1 MIKKIVVVAAVVA
14 LAKPVANAANR
25 RFIQAS
31 APVTSDAIANVAERR
46 VLAVVNISTT
56 KAMPAGSGGHP
67 LLNDPFF
74 RRFFGPGMPP
84 QGRSRPQRENSLGS
98 GVIVRKDGVILTNN
112 HVIEKATTIRVTLS
126 DGRDFD
132 AEVVG
137 TDPKS
142 DVAVIRMTKP
152 PKDLQPIPLGN
163 SDGLRLGEMV
173 VAIGNPFGL
182 GHTVTMGI
190 VSAKGRANVG
200 IVDYEDF
207 IQTDAAINPGN
218 SGGAL
223 IDLHGRLVGINTAI
237 ASRSGGYQ
245 GIGFAV
251 PSNMARAVM
260 NSLLKHGRVIRGWL
274 GVAIQPVTKD
284 LQRAMNLPTTK
295 GVLISD
301 VMQDSPAA
309 RGGMKRGDVILAL
322 AGELIRDPAHLRNRI
337 AASGSGAVV
346 NMKIVRGG
354 KKRKM
359 RIKLGELDGDQGK
372 VNKENPAKAQSGNLA
387 GLTVENIDARRR
399 QQYNIPRRIKA
410 GVVVTL
416 VEPNSAAERAGVQP
430 GDVLVEVNQKSIRS
444 IAAFKQRYR
453 KSGKRTLLL
462 IQRGQRT
469 LYIVLNK

>member
-1 MIKKIVVVAAVVA
+1 MIPRMLWA
-14 LAKPVANAANR
+14 LAALSL
-25 RFIQAS
+25 S
-31 APVTSDAIANVAERR
+31 APVAQAAKRNATDFASDAIANVAERR
-46 VLAVVNISTT
+46 VRAVVNISTT
-56 KAMPAGSGGHP
+56 KAMSARPGGHP

-74 RRFFGPGMPP
+74 KRFFGPGAPQQRRSMPE
-84 QGRSRPQRENSLGS
+84 RENSLGS
-98 GVIVRKDGVILTNN
+98 GVIVRKSGVILTNN
-112 HVIEKATTIRVTLS
+112 HVIEGASKIRVTLS

-137 TDPKS
+137 ADPKS
-142 DVAVIRMTKP
+142 DIAVIKMSKP
-152 PKDLQPIPLGN
+152 PKDLAPIALGD
-163 SDGLRLGEMV
+163 SDRLRLGEMV

-223 IDLHGRLVGINTAI
+223 IDLQGRLIGINTAI

-260 NSLLKHGRVIRGWL
+260 NSLLKHGRVVRGWL

-284 LQRAMNLPTTK
+284 LQRAMGLKTTK

-309 RGGMKRGDVILAL
+309 RSGIKRGDVIVEL
-322 AGELIRDPAHLRNRI
+322 AGETLRDPAHLRNRV
-337 AASGSGAVV
+337 AAAGSGARV
-346 NMKIVRGG
+346 KL
-354 KKRKM
+354 KLLRKGRARTM
-359 RIKLGELDGDQGK
+359 SVKLGELEGDGGRAQ
-372 VNKENPAKAQSGNLA
+372 KEPPAEAKSGHLA
-387 GLTVENIDARRR
+387 GLVLENIDGRLRE
-399 QQYNIPRRIKA
+399 QYAIPRRIKA
-410 GVVVTL
+410 GVVVTA
-416 VEPNSAAERAGVQP
+416 VEPGSPADRAGVQA
-430 GDVLVEVNQKSIRS
+430 GDVLVEVNQKSVRS
-444 IAAFKQRYR
+444 LAAFKQRYKR
-453 KSGKRTLLL
+453 SGKRTLLL
-462 IQRGQRT
+462 IQRRQRT